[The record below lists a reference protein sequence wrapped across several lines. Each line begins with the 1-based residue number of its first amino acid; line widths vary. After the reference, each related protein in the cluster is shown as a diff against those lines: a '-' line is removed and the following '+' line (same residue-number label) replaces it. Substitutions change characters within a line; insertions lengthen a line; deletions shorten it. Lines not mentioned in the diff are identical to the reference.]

1 MVMIMVMMVF
11 VLVSIVPVSIA
22 VPVVIMLNPAV
33 LTLPVASV
41 VLSALVMRSLPI
53 GALIWCARP
62 VTLMPSPVVSNR
74 VPIAINPLVARSW
87 AGRHKTNYRW
97 RRRRTDPD
105 TKGNLTGKNGPPN
118 QGGRRE

>member
-22 VPVVIMLNPAV
+22 VPVVIMLDPAV
-33 LTLPVASV
+33 LTFPVAAV
-41 VLSALVMRSLPI
+41 VLSALIMWSLPI

-62 VTLMPSPVVSNR
+62 VTLMPSPVVSNG
-74 VPIAINPLVARSW
+74 VPIAINPLVARSR
-87 AGRHKTNYRW
+87 AGRNNTNYRW